1 MRDYTLLSQE
11 QRYHI
16 YALKNTGHSQ
26 AAIAVA
32 VHKFTISREFKRN
45 QGERGYRPK
54 QADEKAITKR
64 SDKVKLRIKESDWE
78 LVEKDWSPEQI
89 SGRLMREQGLRIS
102 HEWIYQHLYQEKQSE
117 GNLHLHLRCQSRDE
131 SDMEAMTAVDSSL
144 TVFSSM
150 NVHQL

>member
-117 GNLHLHLRCQSRDE
+117 GNLHFHLRCQSRDE